1 MTSLKRFIVRRE
13 RPQKIYSDNF
23 STFQHASKW
32 LKKMAKDE
40 KICSF
45 LAKREIRWQF
55 NLSRAPLWG
64 GQCAR
69 LVGLVKQALYK
80 VIDKSTLR
88 WNELESVILDVET
101 TLNNRPLG
109 YVDDDYTKPILTPN
123 LLILGDQNAA
133 IDDVVNSDEET
144 DVEKQLKCITTFKER
159 VWRRWTNEYLKSL
172 RERHN
177 LKHKSKDANIQVGD
191 VVIIKGD
198 EKNRAHWKT
207 GIVVELFTGRDGV
220 IRAAKLRAGK
230 SYLERAVQQLYP
242 LELTCDWA
250 KGGIATNN
258 PTRKPRDDVS
268 IRRERDAAVAARLRL
283 QDIADVE
290 DQ

>member
-55 NLSRAPLWG
+55 NLSRAPWWG
-64 GQCAR
+64 GQFER

-80 VIDKSTLR
+80 VIGKSTLR

-144 DVEKQLKCITTFKER
+144 DVKKQLKCITTFKER

-177 LKHKSKDANIQVGD
+177 LKHKSKDANIQIGD
-191 VVIIKGD
+191 VVIIKGN

-207 GIVVELFTGRDGV
+207 GIVVELFTGRDRV

-230 SYLERAVQQLYP
+230 SYLERAEQ
-242 LELTCDWA
+242 
-250 KGGIATNN
+250 
-258 PTRKPRDDVS
+258 
-268 IRRERDAAVAARLRL
+268 
-283 QDIADVE
+283 
-290 DQ
+290 

>member
-1 MTSLKRFIVRRE
+1 M
-13 RPQKIYSDNF
+13 
-23 STFQHASKW
+23 
-32 LKKMAKDE
+32 
-40 KICSF
+40 
-45 LAKREIRWQF
+45 
-55 NLSRAPLWG
+55 
-64 GQCAR
+64 
-69 LVGLVKQALYK
+69 
-80 VIDKSTLR
+80 
-88 WNELESVILDVET
+88 ET

-109 YVDDDYTKPILTPN
+109 YVDDHYTKPILTPN

-230 SYLERAVQQLYP
+230 SYLERAV
-242 LELTCDWA
+242 
-250 KGGIATNN
+250 
-258 PTRKPRDDVS
+258 
-268 IRRERDAAVAARLRL
+268 
-283 QDIADVE
+283 
-290 DQ
+290 